1 MWSLCVCCVF
11 ACGVWGLRET
21 RRGKRVAVRVQSVWF
36 QTWKQGRKRQ
46 QRRRR
51 VEEGGRFSVFGLSS
65 LLVACGRPPS
75 FLTH

>member
-1 MWSLCVCCVF
+1 MVWSLCVCCVF

-46 QRRRR
+46 
-51 VEEGGRFSVFGLSS
+51 EGGRFSVLGLSS